1 MIYVGVLTLKYSA
14 CTLTIDLQANDEI
27 IACSLLKTD
36 ELIMT
41 MQFIGHEPIGIL
53 HLKYKPCRPNR
64 YMLLYICTKCGWEKG
79 FEFGVCG
86 SGSDCLTG
94 IGKNIVIS

>member
-1 MIYVGVLTLKYSA
+1 LPKIITPVTIPHATIDAGVLTLKYDA
-14 CTLTIDLQANDEI
+14 RALTLDLQANDEI

-53 HLKYKPCRPNR
+53 PIKYTTLQAEQV
-64 YMLLYICTKCGWEKG
+64 YVAMYLYEVGM
-79 FEFGVCG
+79 
-86 SGSDCLTG
+86 
-94 IGKNIVIS
+94 GKRLRIRCMWK